1 LTPYVIGGIIF
12 IGLPKSI
19 SFWKV
24 YVEFLRLP
32 VLKNRE
38 LYFVY
43 CSVGESFGHNFA
55 HSKTGGRKK

>member
-1 LTPYVIGGIIF
+1 MELEVSSSLGSQKAI
-12 IGLPKSI
+12 L
-19 SFWKV
+19 FWKA

-55 HSKTGGRKK
+55 HFKTGGRKK